1 MDIKESITSFSPSPQ
16 SNLIM
21 ENSIIL
27 GIDPGLIN
35 TGWGIICAKQN
46 NLSFIACGSIMTDSR
61 TSIDQRLTHIHLK
74 LNEVMALYDPNH
86 CAMEDIFVN
95 SNNLTSLKLGYA
107 RGVAILTIGLAQK
120 SFFEYAP
127 NLVKKAVV
135 GKGKADK
142 LQVQY
147 MVNQILP
154 KAKVTNEHAAD
165 ALAVAICHANYKRF
179 SA

>member
-1 MDIKESITSFSPSPQ
+1 MKSSE
-16 SNLIM
+16 
-21 ENSIIL
+21 EYIIC
-27 GIDPGLIN
+27 GVDPGLVN
-35 TGWGIICAKQN
+35 TGWGIISVKQN
-46 NLSFIACGSIMTDSR
+46 ALSFIACGVITTDNKAP
-61 TSIDQRLTHIHLK
+61 IEERLTKIHLK
-74 LNEVMALYDPNH
+74 FNEVVSLYNPDQ

-95 SNNLTSLKLGYA
+95 NNNLTSLKLGYA
-107 RGVAILTIGLAQK
+107 RAVAILTIGLAQK

-154 KAKVTNEHAAD
+154 KAKVVNEHAAD
-165 ALAVAICHANYKRF
+165 ALAVAICHANYRRF
-179 SA
+179 DKGI

>member
-1 MDIKESITSFSPSPQ
+1 
-16 SNLIM
+16 M
-21 ENSIIL
+21 EESIIL

-35 TGWGIICAKQN
+35 TGWGIISAKQN
-46 NLSFIACGSIMTDSR
+46 ALSFIASGAIVTNSKD
-61 TSIDQRLTHIHLK
+61 SIDNRLKIIHLK
-74 LNEVMALYDPNH
+74 LAEVIELYKPDQ

-95 SNNLTSLKLGYA
+95 VNNLSSLKLGYA
-107 RGVAILTIGLAQK
+107 RGAAILTIALAQK

-142 LQVQY
+142 AQVQY

-165 ALAVAICHANYKRF
+165 ALAVAICHANYKRY
-179 SA
+179 

>member
-1 MDIKESITSFSPSPQ
+1 MSAESI
-16 SNLIM
+16 IC
-21 ENSIIL
+21 
-27 GIDPGLIN
+27 GIDPGLVN
-35 TGWGIICAKQN
+35 TGWGIISSKQN
-46 NLSFIACGSIMTDSR
+46 NLSFIASGVITPN
-61 TSIDQRLTHIHLK
+61 TKLPIEQRLKEIHLELEK
-74 LNEVMALYDPNH
+74 IINLYNPIEI
-86 CAMEDIFVN
+86 AMEDIFVN

-120 SFFEYAP
+120 SFFAYAP

-142 LQVQY
+142 IQVQY

-165 ALAVAICHANYKRF
+165 ALAVAICHANYRNLDLKV
-179 SA
+179 S

>member
-1 MDIKESITSFSPSPQ
+1 MQRLDEYIVC
-16 SNLIM
+16 
-21 ENSIIL
+21 

-35 TGWGIICAKQN
+35 TGWGIIAVKQN
-46 NLSFIACGSIMTDSR
+46 NLSFIASGVITPNVKFP
-61 TSIDQRLTHIHLK
+61 IEQRLSEIHL
-74 LNEVMALYDPNH
+74 ALTQVISLYKPDE

-95 SNNLTSLKLGYA
+95 KNNLTSLKLGYA
-107 RGVAILTIGLAQK
+107 RAIAILTIGLAQK

-142 LQVQY
+142 IQVQY

-165 ALAVAICHANYKRF
+165 ALAVAICHTNHAKNI
-179 SA
+179 